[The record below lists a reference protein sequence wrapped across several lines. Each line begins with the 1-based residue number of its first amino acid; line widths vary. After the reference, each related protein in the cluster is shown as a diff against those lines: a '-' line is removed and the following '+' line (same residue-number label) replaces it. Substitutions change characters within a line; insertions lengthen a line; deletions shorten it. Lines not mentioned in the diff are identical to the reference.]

1 MKRALLPWLLPL
13 AMILGLLLALTN
25 SMIVFGLVV
34 IVIVWVVLPIVLV
47 AVRRS
52 GGMPHMFQGD
62 GAANLPRWAQFG
74 TDKDRS
80 ER

>member
-13 AMILGLLLALTN
+13 AMILGLVLALTN

-34 IVIVWVVLPIVLV
+34 IVTVWVVLPVVFV

-52 GGMPHMFQGD
+52 GDLPHMFRGD
-62 GAANLPRWAQFG
+62 GAANLPRWAQF
-74 TDKDRS
+74 DSNRDRP
-80 ER
+80 EH